1 MTTMY
6 REVFSIIMPCYN
18 AEAYISSSIKSVIC
32 QTYPHWCLYII
43 DDCSHDDSYRIIHE
57 IVDSEPRIKYFRLPK
72 NSGVAAA
79 RNVGIKAASG
89 KYISFL
95 DSDDMWA
102 ADKLERQ
109 FAVLETGYDIV
120 CSNYKVFSTANND
133 EKFPD
138 RVFPERFGYNDML
151 YGNKIGNLTGVYN
164 CINLGKIYQER
175 MGHEDYIMWLELI
188 KIAKH
193 AYCIQDSLAY
203 YRLSHDTLSS
213 NKWKASR
220 WQWNIYRHHLGFG
233 MIRSSLY
240 WICYAYNALKR

>member
-1 MTTMY
+1 MALLQPEM
-6 REVFSIIMPCYN
+6 
-18 AEAYISSSIKSVIC
+18 
-32 QTYPHWCLYII
+32 
-43 DDCSHDDSYRIIHE
+43 
-57 IVDSEPRIKYFRLPK
+57 FRC
-72 NSGVAAA
+72 
-79 RNVGIKAASG
+79 IKAASG
-89 KYISFL
+89 KYIFL

-151 YGNKIGNLTGVYN
+151 YGNKIGNQPAFIIALILARFT
-164 CINLGKIYQER
+164 KKEW
-175 MGHEDYIMWLELI
+175 GHEDYIMWLELI

-220 WQWNIYRHHLGFG
+220 WQWNIYRHHLGFV
-233 MIRSSLY
+233 
-240 WICYAYNALKR
+240 